1 MVSKQ
6 AKMFHLKL
14 YSGAPHKMQKERCI
28 VQITH
33 TWASTQACKSY
44 SNCRIY
50 GHQLQLLQQ
59 HSYGCQ
65 PPAASEQYS
74 VHQAQYE
81 A

>member
-33 TWASTQACKSY
+33 TWASYPGMQ
-44 SNCRIY
+44 I
-50 GHQLQLLQQ
+50 LQQ
-59 HSYGCQ
+59 LSNIWSPIAIVATAQ
-65 PPAASEQYS
+65 LWLSAACSQ
-74 VHQAQYE
+74 
-81 A
+81 

>member
-44 SNCRIY
+44 SNCRIWSPIAIAATA
-50 GHQLQLLQQ
+50 QLWL
-59 HSYGCQ
+59 S
-65 PPAASEQYS
+65 AACSQ
-74 VHQAQYE
+74 
-81 A
+81 